1 MARDYETEAM
11 DKFLLPNQ
19 PDKGNF
25 TSRLAYEAAMKV
37 YQCDHTHVLEVHEQ
51 WKQGEW
57 LKDACWAAEAARA
70 RAAAEKEHR
79 EAEEQSRKCH
89 HLEEEEVEA
98 SMSIKHCK

>member
-1 MARDYETEAM
+1 MAHDYETEAM

-25 TSRLAYEAAMKV
+25 TLRLAYKATMKV
-37 YQCDHTHVLEVHEQ
+37 YQHDHTCVLEAHEQ

-70 RAAAEKEHR
+70 RAAAKKEHR
-79 EAEEQSRKCH
+79 EAEEQSRKRH
-89 HLEEEEVEA
+89 HLEEEVEA
-98 SMSIKHCK
+98 SMSIKH

>member
-57 LKDACWAAEAARA
+57 LEDTHCVAEAARA
-70 RAAAEKEHR
+70 RAATEKEHR
-79 EAEEQSRKCH
+79 GGEEGSMKGC
-89 HLEEEEVEA
+89 HLEEEEGEA
-98 SMSIKHCK
+98 SMCAEH